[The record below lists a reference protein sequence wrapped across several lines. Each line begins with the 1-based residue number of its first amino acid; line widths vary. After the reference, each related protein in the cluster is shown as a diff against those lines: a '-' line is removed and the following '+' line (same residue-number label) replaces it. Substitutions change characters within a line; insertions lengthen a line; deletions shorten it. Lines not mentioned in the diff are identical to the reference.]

1 MEIME
6 NMENID
12 GLTLEEQTQFIETA
26 KKIGRE
32 KVRELLKKIPGG
44 DAFAELAKEGTARIK
59 NDIKNGRLY

>member
-1 MEIME
+1 MEQIE
-6 NMENID
+6 QID

-59 NDIKNGRLY
+59 KDIQNGRLY

>member
-1 MEIME
+1 ME
-6 NMENID
+6 NIEQID

-44 DAFAELAKEGTARIK
+44 DAFATLAKEGTEKIK
-59 NDIKNGRLY
+59 KAKEEGRLI